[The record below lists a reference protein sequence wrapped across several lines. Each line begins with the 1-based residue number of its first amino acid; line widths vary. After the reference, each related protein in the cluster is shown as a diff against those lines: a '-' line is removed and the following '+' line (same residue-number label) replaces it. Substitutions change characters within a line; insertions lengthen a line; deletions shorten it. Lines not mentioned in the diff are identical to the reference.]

1 MRKIFLVSH
10 NHLAQGMK
18 DSAEMIAGKQEN
30 LKAYGLMP
38 GGHPSQIRK
47 AIADQISSEDDVL
60 ILGDIAGGS
69 VCNEMLELTLQENV
83 TLVAGMSLPLVLE
96 MILLAPTD
104 SETMETIIVNGQ
116 SGMKRLVLNPTSEEV
131 DFF

>member
-10 NHLAQGMK
+10 NNLAQGMK
-18 DSAEMIAGKQEN
+18 DSAEMIAGKQKN
-30 LKAYGLMP
+30 FQAYGLMP
-38 GGHPSQIRK
+38 GDHPSQIRK
-47 AIADQISSEDDVL
+47 TIAAQITPEDDVL

-69 VCNEMLELTLQENV
+69 VCNEMLQLTLQENV

-96 MILLAPTD
+96 MLLLAPED
-104 SETMETIIVNGQ
+104 IETMEGIITNGQ
-116 SGMKRLVLNPTSEEV
+116 NGMKRLVLNPISEEV

>member
-1 MRKIFLVSH
+1 
-10 NHLAQGMK
+10 
-18 DSAEMIAGKQEN
+18 
-30 LKAYGLMP
+30 
-38 GGHPSQIRK
+38 
-47 AIADQISSEDDVL
+47 
-60 ILGDIAGGS
+60 
-69 VCNEMLELTLQENV
+69 MLELTLQENL

-104 SETMETIIVNGQ
+104 SETMETIIANGQ